1 MSSSPEPTEIILRG
15 VRAKDAITAHF
26 AVDFR
31 MGAQVPV
38 PSELVERAR
47 AAAQAAGYAEG
58 WAQGQ
63 REAGAVAQAAVDRTR
78 AAERDFD
85 SARAAELARAV
96 GAITAAADVLADRAV
111 PLVAELAETV
121 LRSAVDLAEALL
133 ARELATVSEPGL
145 DALRRVMA
153 VAPEKGTV
161 SVRLH
166 PADLATL
173 GVPAGGEREYPVNGR
188 LVTLCPD
195 PSLSP
200 GDAIAEQGT
209 TSIDGRLAEAL
220 RRIRQELDR

>member
-1 MSSSPEPTEIILRG
+1 MSLSPESTEIILRG
-15 VRAKDAITAHF
+15 ARAKDATTAHF

-63 REAGAVAQAAVDRTR
+63 REAGAVAQSGLDRARVAAQ
-78 AAERDFD
+78 DFD
-85 SARAAELARAV
+85 TARASELARAI
-96 GAITAAADVLADRAV
+96 GAITAAADALADRAV

-133 ARELATVSEPGL
+133 ARELTATTESGL

-153 VAPEKGTV
+153 VAPETGTV
-161 SVRLH
+161 TVRLH

-173 GVPAGGEREYPVNGR
+173 GVPAGGEREYPFNGR
-188 LVTLCPD
+188 LVALCPD

-209 TSIDGRLAEAL
+209 TSIDGRMAEAL
-220 RRIRQELDR
+220 RRVRQELER